1 MTLRGGVKHFNG
13 VGRLSN
19 ILRGSIV
26 GVITGGLLGG
36 LSGAFIGT
44 VLEIIFSAPGFGT
57 PMRPK
62 TIYVAALIGLGVGA
76 PIGLTVG
83 GVCGSFLRRLFGLVV
98 GASTGLL
105 TLALGSGFLGWTLRG
120 PGEPVDSIVT
130 LKLIV
135 AGGVVG
141 GFAGAGL
148 GALLDYGL
156 ERLGLRAASRRR
168 EVGWMKP

>member
-1 MTLRGGVKHFNG
+1 MPGFVLLRGGVKHFNG
-13 VGRLSN
+13 VCRLSN
-19 ILRGSIV
+19 ILRGSII

-36 LSGAFIGT
+36 LAGAFIGT
-44 VLEIIFSAPGFGT
+44 VFEIIFSAAGFGA

-83 GVCGSFLRRLFGLVV
+83 GVCGSFLRSLFGLAV

-105 TLALGSGFLGWTLRG
+105 TVALGGGFLGWALRG
-120 PGEPVDSIVT
+120 PGEPVDSILA

-141 GFAGAGL
+141 SFAGAGL
-148 GALLDYGL
+148 GALVDYCL
-156 ERLGLRAASRRR
+156 ERLGLSPA
-168 EVGWMKP
+168 